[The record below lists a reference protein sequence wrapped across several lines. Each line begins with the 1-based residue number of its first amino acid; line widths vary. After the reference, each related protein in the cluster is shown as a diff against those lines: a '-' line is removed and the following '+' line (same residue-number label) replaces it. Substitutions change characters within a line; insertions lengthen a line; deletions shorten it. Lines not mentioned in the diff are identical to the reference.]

1 MTSRLA
7 AETKS
12 GRRDLNPRPLDP
24 QILAPAREPQRMP
37 RSVRVQQSPEVRRDP
52 PGCVPVAVPG
62 CCTASAQT
70 RTVRPGAG
78 SQFGRSVAR
87 SGPHQRERRCWPS
100 AVEGRG
106 VADRWS
112 LSRMARLPAASFDN
126 REAFGPFVFGECVQG
141 ELEAIRFVAES
152 GQRPGRLDS
161 GLGSGIAGADAQKFR
176 IITSLLVAPWAS
188 VIVEVLDTFGPKGVR
203 DMPEQEDVCD
213 RQLLPLHRPS
223 GNHERRHGQR
233 ASHISLTRPA

>member
-1 MTSRLA
+1 
-7 AETKS
+7 
-12 GRRDLNPRPLDP
+12 
-24 QILAPAREPQRMP
+24 
-37 RSVRVQQSPEVRRDP
+37 V

-100 AVEGRG
+100 AVEGTG

-112 LSRMARLPAASFDN
+112 LSRMARWRAASFGN
-126 REAFGPFVFGECVQG
+126 REAFGPFVLVECVQG
-141 ELEAIRFVAES
+141 DLEAIRFVAES

-161 GLGSGIAGADAQKFR
+161 GLGSGIAGGDAQKFR
-176 IITSLLVAPWAS
+176 IITSLLVVGAQRAP
-188 VIVEVLDTFGPKGVR
+188 VIVEVLEP
-203 DMPEQEDVCD
+203 
-213 RQLLPLHRPS
+213 
-223 GNHERRHGQR
+223 
-233 ASHISLTRPA
+233 LTRRRARYARARRRLSSVDPPTAPSIRKS